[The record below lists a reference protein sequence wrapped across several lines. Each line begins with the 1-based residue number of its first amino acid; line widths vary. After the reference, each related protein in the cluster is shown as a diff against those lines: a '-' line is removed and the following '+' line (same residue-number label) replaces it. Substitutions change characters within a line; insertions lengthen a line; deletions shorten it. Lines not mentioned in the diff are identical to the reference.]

1 MLQLHGGLGLGL
13 GLVLGFYSVRH
24 LMNGWD
30 LKYTFSKS
38 IISYNFLCI
47 LLFLSITNSNSY
59 ISGTVCSILMG
70 FQHNIVL
77 TLKHSRKMKTE
88 LLFFPSLDSFC

>member
-30 LKYTFSKS
+30 LKYTFSDVYLPHEAPNAKLEFVYFQS
-38 IISYNFLCI
+38 KLRACYVC
-47 LLFLSITNSNSY
+47 LF
-59 ISGTVCSILMG
+59 
-70 FQHNIVL
+70 VL
-77 TLKHSRKMKTE
+77 
-88 LLFFPSLDSFC
+88 

>member
-30 LKYTFSKS
+30 LKYTFSRFYIKS
-38 IISYNFLCI
+38 ARNGDL
-47 LLFLSITNSNSY
+47 N
-59 ISGTVCSILMG
+59 
-70 FQHNIVL
+70 
-77 TLKHSRKMKTE
+77 LKQVRQ
-88 LLFFPSLDSFC
+88 